1 MRRSS
6 PPSPPSACSSSGV
19 CTASPA
25 PLQPVA
31 AQDVHQLRRPFR
43 PVDQAEPSTAAE
55 QIRCRSTQLVKGA
68 GGFGPGRAPSS
79 LRHPSCVGRE
89 IGRIGHA
96 QVETPGFW
104 QSCPIPQVGPQ
115 HGNAVLQ
122 TIDGGVFFRQ
132 RTGSTVDINVGDV
145 QFLLPRQ
152 QQEAQQADPGAQVTD
167 ALTTPHFGKVSQQE
181 RVGGGLEHVVV
192 KAEAKT
198 ARPQLIPVLHAASSS
213 AHSCTIR

>member
-1 MRRSS
+1 M
-6 PPSPPSACSSSGV
+6 
-19 CTASPA
+19 
-25 PLQPVA
+25 
-31 AQDVHQLRRPFR
+31 
-43 PVDQAEPSTAAE
+43 
-55 QIRCRSTQLVKGA
+55 
-68 GGFGPGRAPSS
+68 
-79 LRHPSCVGRE
+79 GRE

-96 QVETPGFW
+96 QVETPSFW
-104 QSCPIPQVGPQ
+104 RSCPIPQVGPQ

-132 RTGSTVDINVGDV
+132 RTGRTVDINVGDV

-167 ALTTPHFGKVSQQE
+167 ALTTPCFGKVSQQE

-198 ARPQLIPVLHAASSS
+198 ARPQLIPVLHADSSS
-213 AHSCTIR
+213 VHSRYYPLTKGCLPLSADDIMVTLH